1 MKFLILFCFFCI
13 LIQELN
19 TAEDFISFYHEIM
32 PSVQTLPQIL
42 LHKEKIFSELL
53 SRLHMKAKLSLEPI
67 LMSVGPAIYVA
78 EFCCFLFPDK
88 VCTFVLNF
96 SLKHGFMVAA
106 SYRLIFL
113 YFIKYIICLM
123 FDCFPSFIRFYL
135 FDALTA
141 IL

>member
-67 LMSVGPAIYVA
+67 LMSVGPAIA

-106 SYRLIFL
+106 SYRLIFFVF
-113 YFIKYIICLM
+113 YQIH
-123 FDCFPSFIRFYL
+123 YL
-135 FDALTA
+135 FDV
-141 IL
+141 